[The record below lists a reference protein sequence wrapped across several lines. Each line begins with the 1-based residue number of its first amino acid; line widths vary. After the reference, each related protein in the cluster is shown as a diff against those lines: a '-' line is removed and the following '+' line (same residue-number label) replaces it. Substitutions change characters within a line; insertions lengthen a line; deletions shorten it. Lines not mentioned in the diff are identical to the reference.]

1 MTEEI
6 KNKKGELSALIK
18 ETIVG
23 EINKIL
29 SDQEAFVKFIEVLNL
44 KGNRYNTA
52 ELFGDKVS
60 ELVDDY
66 VQLNPVPQKPIMRK
80 V

>member
-29 SDQEAFVKFIEVLNL
+29 SDQEAFDRFIGVLNL
-44 KGNRYNTA
+44 KGNRYDTT
-52 ELFGDKVS
+52 ELFGDKVPD
-60 ELVDDY
+60 LVDDY